1 MIQILT
7 ICAALVCSAAV
18 FAHGEEGNHDH
29 HKNEQAAKSEQLF
42 QDLGGEPGLRAL
54 VKALIEAY
62 AKDKRINEL
71 FVNTDKDYFGERLYE
86 DLCVRSGGPCEY
98 QGLSMEDAHSG
109 MDIKPAEFNYF
120 VEDTQIVM
128 DRLGIKVGTQNR
140 LLKLLA
146 REHGNVVRK

>member
-1 MIQILT
+1 MIKSLT
-7 ICAALVCSAAV
+7 LIVALVGTTALY
-18 FAHGEEGNHDH
+18 AHGEEGTHQHDS
-29 HKNEQAAKSEQLF
+29 EQTAAKDDQLF
-42 QDLGGEPGLRAL
+42 KDLGGEAGLRAL

-62 AKDKRINEL
+62 AKDERINEL

-109 MDIKPAEFNYF
+109 MDIKAAEFNYF

-128 DRLGIKVGTQNR
+128 DKLGMAVGTQNR

-146 REHGNVVRK
+146 RERGNVIRK